1 MIQTVIAELAEVWS
15 WMIGVVA
22 GLGLFGALGIA
33 GFVILYIKLNR
44 LQRSIDNVKNNT
56 VSETRD
62 LSIRL
67 RKLEK

>member
-1 MIQTVIAELAEVWS
+1 MIQTVIAELSQIWS

-22 GLGLFGALGIA
+22 GLGLFGALGIV
-33 GFVILYIKLNR
+33 GFVVLYIKLNR